1 MREGLDRAAG
11 GEGTLV
17 LIEGPAGVGKSELV
31 REARGVAE
39 RTGVLAV
46 EARGSELERAFAFG
60 VVRQLLEPVIN
71 GPAGRAGLFA
81 GAAGPAKRLFGS
93 HDGRVRAGGDGFEA
107 LHSLYWLVV
116 NLADRGPLAILVD
129 DCQWADRESLRFVGY
144 LAQRIEGLP
153 IAVVLAGRPPDAVED
168 EAASLW
174 SQVGSRPSA
183 IVLYPR
189 PLSEPAAVA
198 LARERLGA
206 EADEAFCR
214 ACHVA
219 TGGNPLF
226 LRELLRAL
234 EAARVVPSAAA
245 ASAVQAVGPAAV
257 SRFVL
262 HRLGALGA
270 SATELARA
278 VAVLG
283 DGSEPE
289 LAARVSG
296 LPAAVAR
303 DAADD
308 LVRADIFARGE
319 RLAFVHPIVR
329 AALYEDLLPGERHA
343 RHAAVAHTLAR
354 AGASPE
360 RITAHLV
367 RTTPTGD
374 PDRVRTLRSAAD
386 GAAHHGALSAAVAW
400 LRRALA
406 ESPAEQQRGEIL
418 CDLGRWEVAAM
429 QFEAAEEHLRACL
442 TSGAD
447 LPTRADAAATFAR
460 CAVVSG
466 GRSAEAAADALA
478 TLGDELRPVDAE
490 RALGLGSELVTLA
503 IGVPRL
509 RGLLAGQLQRFRAE
523 AAGHPGFEAV
533 ARIYDAHQQL
543 WRGGCAATAAE
554 ATQEA
559 LAAGLP
565 PGTETNAGLLA
576 LFTLRDAER
585 HEVALRLLD
594 AASEQARREGHAT
607 RQGIIHVHRAAIALA
622 DGSLHDAQVEADTG
636 LRLVDERHFL
646 FPLLLAVAIVAHLER
661 GTLADA
667 LELARR
673 GEALELTA
681 EGTYAQLELA
691 VARARLRIA
700 QGDVRG
706 GAGDL
711 AWWGREAEAL
721 GLRWPA
727 TWKAHTARALASL
740 GERETAAGLA
750 GEQLEVARRVE
761 APGGLGTA
769 LRAAAHAAD
778 EQDRLPLLAEAVSV
792 LERSSFRL
800 ELAYAL
806 VDLGRER
813 TRAGRRREGRDA
825 QRRAIALADAC
836 GALPLAQQA
845 RTELQAGPGR
855 RARLE
860 LTGRGSL
867 TAAEWRVCRQ
877 AVDGR
882 TNREIAQALFVT
894 EKTVERH
901 LSSAYQKLAIRS
913 RFQLAAAISD

>member
-1 MREGLDRAAG
+1 MVGAPLERERELGTLREGLDRAAG

-490 RALGLGSELVTLA
+490 RALELGSELVTLA

-533 ARIYDAHQQL
+533 ARIYDAHAAAVARRL
-543 WRGGCAATAAE
+543 CGDRSGGDPGGPRRRP
-554 ATQEA
+554 
-559 LAAGLP
+559 AAGDGDERRP
-565 PGTETNAGLLA
+565 SGA
-576 LFTLRDAER
+576 LHA
-585 HEVALRLLD
+585 
-594 AASEQARREGHAT
+594 ARRASGTRWRCGCSTRRPSRPGARAT
-607 RQGIIHVHRAAIALA
+607 RPVRASSTSTARR
-622 DGSLHDAQVEADTG
+622 SRSRTG
-636 LRLVDERHFL
+636 RCTTRRSR
-646 FPLLLAVAIVAHLER
+646 PTPGCGWSTSATSCSRCCSRWRSSAHLER

-711 AWWGREAEAL
+711 AWWGEGGR
-721 GLRWPA
+721 GSGP
-727 TWKAHTARALASL
+727 ALARHVEGPHGPRL
-740 GERETAAGLA
+740 GLA
-750 GEQLEVARRVE
+750 GRAR
-761 APGGLGTA
+761 
-769 LRAAAHAAD
+769 D
-778 EQDRLPLLAEAVSV
+778 
-792 LERSSFRL
+792 
-800 ELAYAL
+800 
-806 VDLGRER
+806 
-813 TRAGRRREGRDA
+813 GRR
-825 QRRAIALADAC
+825 
-836 GALPLAQQA
+836 
-845 RTELQAGPGR
+845 PGR
-855 RARLE
+855 RAAR
-860 LTGRGSL
+860 GRATRGGARRAGNGVARRGARGGRAGPAP
-867 TAAEWRVCRQ
+867 AARGGRVGPGAQLVPAGARVR
-877 AVDGR
+877 AGR
-882 TNREIAQALFVT
+882 PRPRAARAPGGAARAATP
-894 EKTVERH
+894 
-901 LSSAYQKLAIRS
+901 SAAPSRSPTPAARCPWRS
-913 RFQLAAAISD
+913 RPGRSCRRAPGAAPGSS